1 MRISPQS
8 LEIQG
13 FRSFS
18 APQVFEFAAG
28 PGLCCITGE
37 NLFEPELGSNG
48 SGKSSIWEAFFWLL
62 TGKSSRGLESPSL
75 HNWDSK
81 NPLRVKFTFLRDG
94 EPFTIERLWKPVIR
108 ITVTGKDWPKGKV
121 MSQTELQT
129 WLGYSPDI
137 LMQSVYCGQFAPMF
151 LDMTAGDKLKF
162 LMSLMDMERWNSYRS
177 AADQKKKAHDG
188 EFAKGQTALT
198 MKRATSTSLEREY
211 KTLNDSH
218 MNWKVTQ
225 DGRRAAVAESIAENH
240 ATLKLTED
248 ALDHFKVSLKVE
260 DTDVLNKAKSE
271 AEAEIAALTP
281 EIMKFQAGIGEWTG
295 AIRTADTLL
304 AKFNNLA
311 LSGYKCP
318 TCDQDMDVAHAQKET
333 ACAKADK
340 EKARETVADLKAR
353 QGKLENK
360 QRSLQQNVFNLAQR
374 INKAAVEAS
383 TFRQH
388 IKGEELKIK
397 HLQGTITKLEGD
409 LEAIKNET
417 PIYGD
422 LAKDKL
428 EQLRRCNESIHK
440 MEAELS
446 SMQMATSCLS
456 FWQKGYKEIQL
467 FLMSEITSQLE
478 MAYNSSLESFGMG
491 RWKIS
496 ITVENETKSG
506 TLQHKFLVFIQPP
519 GVESP
524 VAWESFCGGES
535 QRLRLACAFG
545 TLDLI
550 EQLTGIKWDFEVW
563 DEPTQHLSEEGME
576 DLIGILSQRALT
588 ANKQVW
594 VIDHRRLQYASV
606 NYRVHV
612 ARTSDGSVFVS
623 EGQVPGPMH

>member
-18 APQVFEFAAG
+18 APQVFEFAPG

-48 SGKSSIWEAFFWLL
+48 SGKSSIWEAFFWLM
-62 TGKSSRGLESPSL
+62 TGRSSRGLESPSL
-75 HNWDSK
+75 HNWDGK
-81 NPLRVKFTFLRDG
+81 TPLRVKFAFLRDG
-94 EPFTIERLWKPVIR
+94 EPATVERMWKPVIR
-108 ITVTGKDWPKGKV
+108 ITATDKNWPKGKV
-121 MSQTELQT
+121 LSQVELQT
-129 WLGYSPDI
+129 WLGFSPDI

-151 LDMTAGDKLKF
+151 LDMTPGDKLKF
-162 LMSLMDMERWNSYRS
+162 IMSLMDMERWNAYR
-177 AADQKKKAHDG
+177 AEADKDKKAYDTK
-188 EFAKGQTALT
+188 FAEGTQTLNMQRSQSGT
-198 MKRATSTSLEREY
+198 LEREY
-211 KTLNDSH
+211 ATLNDSH
-218 MNWKVTQ
+218 TNWQSIQDARLRHMAEGIANTHNDLQLTQ
-225 DGRRAAVAESIAENH
+225 DS
-240 ATLKLTED
+240 LLQ
-248 ALDHFKVSLKVE
+248 FKSSLKVE
-260 DTDVLNKAKSE
+260 DTDVLNKAKQE
-271 AEAEIAALTP
+271 AETEY
-281 EIMKFQAGIGEWTG
+281 AGLSPGISKLLGQIGEVNG
-295 AIRTADTLL
+295 AGKAADALIT
-304 AKFNNLA
+304 KFNNLA

-318 TCDQDMDVAHAQKET
+318 TCDQDMDAVHAQKEIAT
-333 ACAKADK
+333 AKAEK
-340 EKARETVADLKAR
+340 EKLREKITTLRAN
-353 QGKLENK
+353 QSKLENK
-360 QRSLQQNVFNLAQR
+360 QKSLQQNIFNLTQR

-383 TFRQH
+383 EFRRH
-388 IKGEELKIK
+388 VSGEELKIK
-397 HLQGTITKLEGD
+397 HLQSNIVKLEAD
-409 LEAIKNET
+409 LEAIRNEK
-417 PIYGD
+417 PVYGD

-428 EQLRRCNESIHK
+428 EQLRRCNETILK
-440 MEAELS
+440 LEGELA
-446 SMQMATSCLS
+446 SMQMGNSCAS

-496 ITVENETKSG
+496 ISVENETKSG
-506 TLQHKFLVFIQPP
+506 TLQHKFLVFIHPP
-519 GVESP
+519 GVDSP

-535 QRLRLACAFG
+535 QRLRLGCAFG

-550 EQLTGIKWDFEVW
+550 EQLTGIKWDFETW
-563 DEPTQHLSEEGME
+563 DEPTSHLSEEGME

-612 ARTSDGSVFVS
+612 ARTADGSVFVS